1 MPQIKPIKDLRNTTE
16 ISELCHKSGEPI
28 YITKNGY
35 GDLVVMS
42 IEAYEKK
49 IAKLELYEELLKAE
63 EQIAKG
69 EDLLDAE
76 NIFKELRSNYEKE
89 KISS

>member
-1 MPQIKPIKDLRNTTE
+1 MDHIRPIKDLRNTQE
-16 ISELCHKSGEPI
+16 ISDLCHSSGEPV

-49 IAKLELYEELLKAE
+49 MRKLELYEKIAKAE
-63 EQIAKG
+63 EQ
-69 EDLLDAE
+69 LDDDENLQLAE
-76 NIFKELRSNYEKE
+76 KLFEELREKYEF
-89 KISS
+89 